1 LNHLTPLFQSVC
13 GNKRTNT
20 KIFYISTGAYQMY
33 EDFLPNRANTTTLS
47 SLDRSLQAAEADL
60 QQDERNA
67 AQVDDS
73 LASNSSHIEKVR
85 EILFGHYARDYDKRL
100 TRLTDRHSQESQHLR
115 DDMLQRLKAL
125 EDMFTR
131 ESDSLAEKAKID
143 RQERITAH
151 QDLTQ
156 EITIL
161 KNELNA
167 RFTQMDEQFV
177 KEIKQLR
184 QQLHTKTQELAL
196 QMRQMNDTLV
206 AMVKQ
211 EVAQINEEKVNR
223 GDLASFFTEFA
234 FRLSRD
240 LNRPTVDK

>member
-1 LNHLTPLFQSVC
+1 
-13 GNKRTNT
+13 
-20 KIFYISTGAYQMY
+20 MY
-33 EDFLPNRANTTTLS
+33 EDFLPNRSNTTTLT

-60 QQDERNA
+60 QQEEKSVN
-67 AQVDDS
+67 QVDDT

-100 TRLTDRHSQESQHLR
+100 NRLNDRHVQESQHLR
-115 DDMLQRLKAL
+115 DDILQRLKAL

-131 ESDSLAEKAKID
+131 ESDSLAEKAKLD
-143 RQERITAH
+143 RQERVTAH
-151 QDLTQ
+151 QDLMH
-156 EITIL
+156 ELSIL
-161 KNELNA
+161 KNEFNA

-184 QQLHTKTQELAL
+184 QQLHTKTQEFAL
-196 QMRQMNDTLV
+196 QMRQMNDSLV
-206 AMVKQ
+206 TMLKQ

-240 LNRPTVDK
+240 LNNRPSTDK

>member
-1 LNHLTPLFQSVC
+1 
-13 GNKRTNT
+13 
-20 KIFYISTGAYQMY
+20 MY
-33 EDFLPNRANTTTLS
+33 EEFLPNRPSATTLT

-60 QQDERNA
+60 QQDERSA
-67 AQVDDS
+67 GQVDDA

-100 TRLTDRHSQESQHLR
+100 GRLTDRYSQESQHLR

-131 ESDSLAEKAKID
+131 EADSLAEKAKVD
-143 RQERITAH
+143 RQERISAN
-151 QDLTQ
+151 QDLLH
-156 EITIL
+156 ELTIL
-161 KNELNA
+161 KNELNV
-167 RFTQMDEQFV
+167 RFTQMDEQFA

-184 QQLHTKTQELAL
+184 QQHHTKTQEMSL

-206 AMVKQ
+206 ATIKQ

-240 LNRPTVDK
+240 LNRPADK

>member
-1 LNHLTPLFQSVC
+1 
-13 GNKRTNT
+13 
-20 KIFYISTGAYQMY
+20 MY
-33 EDFLPNRANTTTLS
+33 EDFLPNRANSTTLS
-47 SLDRSLQAAEADL
+47 HLDRSLQAAEADL
-60 QQDERNA
+60 QLDERNA

-100 TRLTDRHSQESQHLR
+100 SRLNDRHSQESQHLR
-115 DDMLQRLKAL
+115 DDILQRLKAL

-131 ESDSLAEKAKID
+131 EADSLAEKAKID
-143 RQERITAH
+143 RQERITTH
-151 QDLTQ
+151 QDLSH

-161 KNELNA
+161 KNELNT

-206 AMVKQ
+206 AMIKQ

-240 LNRPTVDK
+240 LNRAPADK

>member
-1 LNHLTPLFQSVC
+1 MFEEFSSNRHSATLT
-13 GNKRTNT
+13 
-20 KIFYISTGAYQMY
+20 
-33 EDFLPNRANTTTLS
+33 

-60 QQDERNA
+60 QQEGRDA
-67 AQVDDS
+67 AQIDDAV
-73 LASNSSHIEKVR
+73 ASNSSHIEKIR

-100 TRLTDRHSQESQHLR
+100 GRLTDRYSQESQHLR
-115 DDMLQRLKAL
+115 DDILQRLKAL

-131 ESDSLAEKAKID
+131 EADSLAEKAKVD

-151 QDLTQ
+151 QDLSQ
-156 EITIL
+156 ELTIL
-161 KNELNA
+161 KNELNV
-167 RFTQMDEQFV
+167 RFTQIDEQLI
-177 KEIKQLR
+177 KEVKQLR
-184 QQLHTKTQELAL
+184 QQFHNKTQELAL

-206 AMVKQ
+206 AMIKQ

-240 LNRPTVDK
+240 LNRPTDK